1 MINSTNPYQSNKKI
15 QLPACFLIIK
25 PLYCH
30 HHRTRSQER
39 WLQWIIVSYLQLNK
53 QKKTKDDKEISIAAS
68 KHTNII
74 YKYVCDSG
82 LYFSDLWN
90 ALIKSWRG
98 NAV

>member
-30 HHRTRSQER
+30 HHRTRSQEP

-53 QKKTKDDKEISIAAS
+53 QKK
-68 KHTNII
+68 N
-74 YKYVCDSG
+74 
-82 LYFSDLWN
+82 
-90 ALIKSWRG
+90 
-98 NAV
+98 